1 VKSRTGTDLRIE
13 RANNLAKKKTK
24 KKKKKNEKQHSP
36 ASSSERIRER
46 VC

>member
-24 KKKKKNEKQHSP
+24 KKKKNEKQHSP